1 MPLFTYDNLKQYS
14 PQGKNIDPEE
24 VYTNK
29 ELQEDYTKLTSNG
42 ETIAV
47 IIPFHKEDVEI
58 KDITTDDNGTVNISE
73 LIRNNNEEKDISYE
87 GEEDTENKER
97 GEFRK
102 RLNDSKNHMVEVE
115 EDQNVY
121 TESSFEFTTI
131 DKI

>member
-1 MPLFTYDNLKQYS
+1 MPLFTYDNLKKYS

-29 ELQEDYTKLTSNG
+29 ELQEYYTKLTING

-73 LIRNNNEEKDISYE
+73 LIRNNNEEKDISDE
-87 GEEDTENKER
+87 GEEDQENKER

>member
-1 MPLFTYDNLKQYS
+1 MPLFTYDNLKKYS

-29 ELQEDYTKLTSNG
+29 ELQEEYTKLTSNG

-58 KDITTDDNGTVNISE
+58 KDVTTEDNGTVNISE
-73 LIRNNNEEKDISYE
+73 LIRDNNEEKDISYE
-87 GEEDTENKER
+87 DEEDPENKER

-102 RLNDSKNHMVEVE
+102 RLTDSKNHMVEVE
-115 EDQNVY
+115 EEQNVY

>member
-1 MPLFTYDNLKQYS
+1 MPLFTYDNLKKYS

-73 LIRNNNEEKDISYE
+73 LIRNNNEEKDISDE
-87 GEEDTENKER
+87 GEEDQENKER

>member
-1 MPLFTYDNLKQYS
+1 MPLFTYDNLKKYS

-29 ELQEDYTKLTSNG
+29 ELTSNG

-87 GEEDTENKER
+87 GEEDPENKER

>member
-1 MPLFTYDNLKQYS
+1 MPLFTYDNLKKYS

-24 VYTNK
+24 VYTNQ

-87 GEEDTENKER
+87 GEEDPENNER